1 LIRYLDTSFV
11 VPLIREE
18 TISVPVT
25 QFVAGLPP
33 GELAISRGTEVEV
46 ALLLARDV
54 RTGVIK
60 SGEARK
66 ADMLLGDIVR
76 RSFVVLS
83 PSVGDYDLARRYLH
97 TYESGLRAAEAL
109 HLAIAAN
116 CRADLIYS
124 FDKAMIRAGERLGL
138 PMSGGFDGDESHA
151 GRPGGGGGKR

>member
-1 LIRYLDTSFV
+1 LNRYLDTSFV
-11 VPLIREE
+11 APLIREE

-33 GELAISRGTEVEV
+33 GELAISRWTEVEV
-46 ALLLARDV
+46 ASLLARDV

-83 PSVGDYDLARRYLH
+83 PSVGDYDLARRCL
-97 TYESGLRAAEAL
+97 TPTRAACAREK
-109 HLAIAAN
+109 HCIS
-116 CRADLIYS
+116 RSRRIVEPTS
-124 FDKAMIRAGERLGL
+124 
-138 PMSGGFDGDESHA
+138 STVST
-151 GRPGGGGGKR
+151 KR